1 MGRYVE
7 VEVEAFFEEGGMKY
21 VVVSNGNCDVQEVN
35 LVAPWAEYPFQPMI
49 IVNITDEIVPL
60 SFVCFYVG

>member
-1 MGRYVE
+1 
-7 VEVEAFFEEGGMKY
+7 MKY
-21 VVVSNGNCDVQEVN
+21 VAVSNGDCDVQEVN

-49 IVNITDEIVPL
+49 IVDITDEIVPL